1 MFVAGE
7 VAEPGT
13 GDGSKGSCRLV
24 FCLSLK
30 LERAQGVGHG
40 LFVDP
45 LPDERE
51 QAGRVADHIGKKPVD
66 RAGDR
71 RIQAESA
78 PQTVIDGRHCSHSI
92 GERSLVDAEHAAA
105 HASKNPGPA
114 AGGGAEIQAQIARTG
129 FLTEDSKALPQ
140 LEIGAPGR
148 AYLILDERYLAIGE
162 GGGGD
167 GRCQEQILGPE
178 RKGAEWRCG
187 GGVSEGQ
194 RPAGHMREFLF
205 DEGHPAVASVLIMGV
220 GPPVALDIA
229 QLAGG
234 VADRRDRDPAGG
246 EPGSLSPV
254 SFFLAAREHEP
265 PHDGDG
271 SVSELFEE
279 GREEAAG
286 GHLHCEAILG
296 QSRGIEDP
304 GALSGIIGHE
314 APVPASVAEAAE
326 DGLLPFLLGRTGSA
340 GRGGCFPEGAARGRK
355 GRRVIL
361 TGHQR

>member
-24 FCLSLK
+24 ICLSLK

-205 DEGHPAVASVLIMGV
+205 DERHPAVASVLIMAV
-220 GPPVALDIA
+220 GAPVALDIA
-229 QLAGG
+229 QLARG
-234 VADRRDRDPAGG
+234 VADGRDRDPAGG
-246 EPGSLSPV
+246 EPGCLRPV
-254 SFFLAAREHEP
+254 SFFLAAREHKP
-265 PHDGDG
+265 PHDGDS
-271 SVSELFEE
+271 SVAEFFEK

-286 GHLHCEAILG
+286 GHLYREAVLG
-296 QSRGIEDP
+296 QGRGIKVP
-304 GALSGIIGHE
+304 GTLGGFIGHE
-314 APVPASVAEAAE
+314 APVPASVPEAAE
-326 DGLLPFLLGRTGSA
+326 DGLLFPPAGRTGSA
-340 GRGGCFPEGAARGRK
+340 GQGGSFPESAARGRK
-355 GRRVIL
+355 GRRMIL
-361 TGHQR
+361 AGHQR

>member
-7 VAEPGT
+7 MTEPRT
-13 GDGSKGSCRLV
+13 GDGSEGSCRLV
-24 FCLSLK
+24 ICLRLE

-45 LPDERE
+45 LPDERQ

-66 RAGDR
+66 GAGNR
-71 RIQAESA
+71 RIQAETA
-78 PQTVIDGRHCSHSI
+78 PQAVIDGRHCSNSI
-92 GERSLVDAEHAAA
+92 GERGLVDAEHAAA
-105 HASKNPGPA
+105 HASENPRPA
-114 AGGGAEIQAQIARTG
+114 TRGSAEIQAQIPRTR
-129 FLTEDSKALPQ
+129 FLPEDGKALPQ

-148 AYLILDERYLAIGE
+148 AYLIFDERHLAVGE
-162 GGGGD
+162 GGGRD
-167 GRCQEQILGPE
+167 GRGQEQILGPE
-178 RKGAEWRCG
+178 RKSAEWRSGSG
-187 GGVSEGQ
+187 GSEGQ
-194 RPAGHMREFLF
+194 RPAGYMGEFLF